1 MLKKPKILVVG
12 SFVMDLIASTKR
24 VPNSGETVIG
34 LKFNTAP
41 GGKGINQA
49 VQCARLGADVTMVGR
64 VGDDAFGRIMTQ
76 TAKDSGVDVSY
87 VGIDIEESSGV
98 GHITLEVKENST
110 QNRITVCPGA
120 NHKITVED
128 VRWLEKEIAAYDIVM
143 MQFEIPM
150 EVNIAVAQWAKQAGV
165 PVMVNPAPSA
175 PIPDE
180 LMACITYL
188 SPNEHE
194 AAAISGHP
202 IDVQNGVNED
212 DIRAVAEIF
221 RSKGTECLIITL
233 GENGSALADKDGL
246 VRVPCVRMPYVAD
259 PTAAGDSFVAAFCTG
274 VTAGLS
280 KRNALSFAAYTA
292 AITVSRMGA
301 MPSLPTT
308 AEVRLLMEDR
318 EYQGFDLALLDALK

>member
-34 LKFNTAP
+34 LKFHTAP

-49 VQCARLGADVTMVGR
+49 VQCARLGAEVTMVGR
-64 VGDDAFGRIMTQ
+64 VGDDAFGRVLTQ
-76 TAKDSGVDVSY
+76 TAKDSGVDVSH
-87 VGIDIEESSGV
+87 VSIDPEESSGV
-98 GHITLEVKENST
+98 GHITLEVKENGT

-120 NHKITVED
+120 NHRITADD

-188 SPNEHE
+188 SPNEYE

-202 IDVQNGVNED
+202 IDVQNGVHED
-212 DIRAVAEIF
+212 DIRAVAEFF
-221 RSKGTECLIITL
+221 REKGTQNLIITL
-233 GENGSALADKDGL
+233 GENGSVLAAADGL
-246 VRVPCVRMPYVAD
+246 FRTPCVRMPKVAD
-259 PTAAGDSFVAAFCTG
+259 PTAAGDSFVGAFCTG
-274 VTAGLS
+274 LTAGLD
-280 KRNALSFAAYTA
+280 RNAALAFASHTA
-292 AITVSRMGA
+292 AITVSRLGA
-301 MPSLPTT
+301 MPSLPTVEEVQNLLRERGCDVFDA
-308 AEVRLLMEDR
+308 AE
-318 EYQGFDLALLDALK
+318 LDALK